1 MLLFTSI
8 LIISCKEDEV
18 ITEPKLI
25 VSEDTLFF
33 NEEEIKTLYLSTKM
47 ASKSEYQVV
56 SHPGWVKVCPL
67 QGIIYDN
74 IEESIIVSQFESN
87 LPGVYIDE
95 LITISKSGL
104 KTGFSPRIQ
113 V

>member
-18 ITEPKLI
+18 ITKPTLI

-33 NEEEIKTLYLSTKM
+33 NEEEIKTLHLSTKP
-47 ASKSEYQVV
+47 ASKSENQIV
-56 SHPGWVKVCPL
+56 SHPDRVKVSPL

-74 IEESIIVSQFESN
+74 IEESIIVSQFE
-87 LPGVYIDE
+87 
-95 LITISKSGL
+95 
-104 KTGFSPRIQ
+104 
-113 V
+113 

>member
-8 LIISCKEDEV
+8 LIISYKEDEV

-25 VSEDTLFF
+25 VSEYTLFF
-33 NEEEIKTLYLSTKM
+33 NEEEIKTLYLSTKT
-47 ASKSEYQVV
+47 AREREYQIV

-87 LPGVYIDE
+87 LPGVYTGE
-95 LITISKSGL
+95 LMKMSKSGL
-104 KTGFSPRIQ
+104 
-113 V
+113 